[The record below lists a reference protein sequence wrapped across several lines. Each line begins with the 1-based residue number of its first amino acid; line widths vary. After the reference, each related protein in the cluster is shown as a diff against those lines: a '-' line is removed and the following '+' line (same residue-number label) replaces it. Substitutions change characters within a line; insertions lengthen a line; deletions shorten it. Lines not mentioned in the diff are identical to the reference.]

1 MDYLQYLCRKK
12 PKSVDI
18 GMSNEQ
24 KYTIQCLDEYI
35 RQGEPQQRERSEAW
49 KVAIGL
55 QQVDR
60 LQTSEYLLDTAKR
73 HIEGDISIGEAKELI
88 DSYYKSAAGRKEV
101 EGERTEQREPSSS
114 LEWPSRDGRR
124 QSQRT
129 EEADK
134 VAARITELMEEKTF
148 SFTPAQLISIHRRLF
163 DGIYKLAG
171 RIRDYNITKNEWVL
185 GGKTVFYASADTISD
200 TLAYDM
206 GQEREFNYAN
216 MNIDEA
222 IRHLTRFCANLW
234 QVHAFCEGNTRT
246 TAVFMIKYLRTL
258 GFNVVNDV
266 FAENSWYF
274 RNALVRANYND
285 LTAGI
290 SETTI
295 YLERFFRSMLL
306 GEEHDLRNRIMH
318 VDWGKTTD
326 GDESQSANKLVQSA
340 KLSEELPPKCK
351 NCTLEEVAV
360 LRIMHGNPSA
370 TQKEIASAIG
380 KSERTIKTIT
390 VALQEKLIVKRVNG
404 KRNGY
409 WEFIE

>member
-1 MDYLQYLCRKK
+1 
-12 PKSVDI
+12 
-18 GMSNEQ
+18 MSDEQ
-24 KYTIQCLDEYI
+24 KYTIQGLDEYI

-88 DSYYKSAAGRKEV
+88 DSYYKSASGRKEV
-101 EGERTEQREPSSS
+101 EN
-114 LEWPSRDGRR
+114 D
-124 QSQRT
+124 RT

-134 VAARITELMEEKTF
+134 VAARITELIEEKTF

-163 DGIYKLAG
+163 EDIYKLAG

-185 GGKTVFYASADTISD
+185 GGKTVYYASADTISD

-290 SETTI
+290 SETTL

-318 VDWGKTTD
+318 VDWGKSTE
-326 GDESQSANKLVQSA
+326 GQSANKPVQLTEQREQSEARLNSAESRWKSTKGQSA
-340 KLSEELPPKCK
+340 KLSDELPPKCK

-360 LRIMHGNPSA
+360 LRMMHGNPSA
-370 TQKEIASAIG
+370 TQKEIATAIG
-380 KSERTIKTIT
+380 KSERTVKTIT

>member
-1 MDYLQYLCRKK
+1 
-12 PKSVDI
+12 
-18 GMSNEQ
+18 MSDEQ
-24 KYTIQCLDEYI
+24 TYTILGLDEYI

-73 HIEGDISIGEAKELI
+73 HIEGDISIAEAKELI
-88 DSYYKSAAGRKEV
+88 DTYYKSAAGRKEV
-101 EGERTEQREPSSS
+101 EG
-114 LEWPSRDGRR
+114 D
-124 QSQRT
+124 RT

-134 VAARITELMEEKTF
+134 VAARITELIEEKTF

-163 DGIYKLAG
+163 EGIYRLAG
-171 RIRDYNITKNEWVL
+171 HMRDYNITKKEWVL
-185 GGKTVFYASADTISD
+185 GGETVFYASADTISD

-216 MNIDEA
+216 LNIDEA

-246 TAVFMIKYLRTL
+246 TAVFMIKYLRKL

-274 RNALVRANYND
+274 RNALVRANYID
-285 LTAGI
+285 LSKGI
-290 SETTI
+290 TENTVF
-295 YLERFFRSMLL
+295 LENFFRSMLL
-306 GEEHDLRNRIMH
+306 GEEHDLKNRIMH
-318 VDWGKTTD
+318 IDWGKTEGT
-326 GDESQSANKLVQSA
+326 SAPQSAE
-340 KLSEELPPKCK
+340 LSDGLPPKCK
-351 NCTLEEVAV
+351 ICTLEEVAV
-360 LRIMHGNPSA
+360 LRIMYANPSA
-370 TQKEIASAIG
+370 TQKEIAAAIG
-380 KSERTIKTIT
+380 KSERTVKTIT

-409 WEFIE
+409 WEFVE

>member
-1 MDYLQYLCRKK
+1 MENKD
-12 PKSVDI
+12 KSL
-18 GMSNEQ
+18 EQ
-24 KYTIQCLDEYI
+24 KYTIQGLDEYI

-73 HIEGDISIGEAKELI
+73 HIEGDISIGEAKDLI
-88 DSYYKSAAGRKEV
+88 DSYYKSASGRKDV
-101 EGERTEQREPSSS
+101 ENN
-114 LEWPSRDGRR
+114 
-124 QSQRT
+124 RT

-134 VAARITELMEEKTF
+134 VAARITELIEEKTF
-148 SFTPAQLISIHRRLF
+148 SFTPTQLISIHRRLF

-171 RIRDYNITKNEWVL
+171 RIRDYNISKHEWVL
-185 GGKTVFYASADTISD
+185 GGKSVYYASYDTISA
-200 TLAYDM
+200 TLDYDM
-206 GQEREFNYAN
+206 GQERQFDYSE
-216 MNIDEA
+216 MNVDEA

-234 QVHAFCEGNTRT
+234 QIHAFCEGNTRT
-246 TAVFMIKYLRTL
+246 TAVFMIKYLRSM

-285 LTAGI
+285 LIQGI
-290 SETTI
+290 TGTTI

-318 VDWGKTTD
+318 VDWGKAD
-326 GDESQSANKLVQSA
+326 GEANPQSA
-340 KLSEELPPKCK
+340 KMEVKSAKIGDELPPKCK

-360 LRIMHGNPSA
+360 LRIVQKNRKA
-370 TQKEIASAIG
+370 TQKEIAAEIG
-380 KSERTIKTIT
+380 RSERTVKSIT
-390 VALQEKLIVKRVNG
+390 VALQDKLIIKRVNG

-409 WEFIE
+409 WEFVE

>member
-1 MDYLQYLCRKK
+1 MSDEQQY
-12 PKSVDI
+12 
-18 GMSNEQ
+18 N
-24 KYTIQCLDEYI
+24 IQGLDEYI

-60 LQTSEYLLDTAKR
+60 LQTSDYLLDTAKR
-73 HIEGDISIGEAKELI
+73 HIEGDISIREAKELI
-88 DSYYKSAAGRKEV
+88 DSYYKSASGRKDIEN
-101 EGERTEQREPSSS
+101 
-114 LEWPSRDGRR
+114 D
-124 QSQRT
+124 RT

-134 VAARITELMEEKTF
+134 VAARITELIEEKTF

-185 GGKTVFYASADTISD
+185 GGKTVYYASYDTISD
-200 TLAYDM
+200 TLDYDM
-206 GQEREFNYAN
+206 GQERQFDYSLL
-216 MNIDEA
+216 NIDEA

-234 QVHAFCEGNTRT
+234 QIHAFCEGNTRT
-246 TAVFMIKYLRTL
+246 TAVFMIKYLRSL

-274 RNALVRANYND
+274 RNALVRANYSD
-285 LTAGI
+285 LTQGI
-290 SETTI
+290 TETTI

-318 VDWGKTTD
+318 VDWGKVDAETTP
-326 GDESQSANKLVQSA
+326 QSA
-340 KLSEELPPKCK
+340 KTEVKSAKIGEELPPKCK

-360 LRIMHGNPSA
+360 LRIVQKNRYA
-370 TQKEIASAIG
+370 TQKEIAAEIG
-380 KSERTIKTIT
+380 KSERTVKSITI
-390 VALQEKLIVKRVNG
+390 ALQDKQILKRVNG

-409 WEFIE
+409 WEFVE